1 MMIVMFGTIV
11 NFIAVIL
18 GSILGVLIH
27 SRLPDKIKNIAFQSI
42 GIFTL
47 FLGINMGLKTAN
59 FLIMVFSIVSG
70 AIIGEMIDIDRYVN
84 SFGEWLKKKIRSK
97 NELFAEGFVT
107 AFLLFCMGSMTIL
120 GSIEEGISG
129 IPNLLLSK
137 SILDGFSSIALASS
151 LGIGVMFS
159 ALPLLAYQGALTLF
173 ASYLKDVLDPM
184 MINEVT
190 AVGGLLLIGLGINI
204 IGLKKI
210 KIINMLPSLIIAG
223 ILSIFF
229 S

>member
-159 ALPLLAYQGALTLF
+159 AFPLLAYQGALTLF
-173 ASYLKDVLDPM
+173 ASYLKDVLDPV

>member
-159 ALPLLAYQGALTLF
+159 AFPLLAYQGALTLF